1 MCVCSLNLKQ
11 LNSMLSA
18 NGVGTPMDCRRIVH
32 FNDRFIGLSFK
43 TLGLGIVGTPPHV
56 KPVHCSMLFLHD
68 QVLFSHSDNMIRMS
82 EILSNKTVRQS
93 NIFLEFSKCYL

>member
-32 FNDRFIGLSFK
+32 FIDRFIGLSFK
-43 TLGLGIVGTPPHV
+43 TLGLGIVGKPYHV
-56 KPVHCSMLFLHD
+56 KPAHCSMLLAWSGPFLTFWQYD
-68 QVLFSHSDNMIRMS
+68 QN
-82 EILSNKTVRQS
+82 VRNS
-93 NIFLEFSKCYL
+93 V